1 MPRRSNSP
9 TRSGRRGKLQPRG
22 CRASSTAP
30 CKRSCEKRRR
40 CSPDQLAQVATTG
53 AQRLEQRQ
61 AQVGAGIERQR
72 AEAMEAFEARLV
84 QAEQELRRR
93 LDTLSADTEAE
104 RAVLEA
110 RLRELAKRIEEAMA
124 RT

>member
-1 MPRRSNSP
+1 MLFRS
-9 TRSGRRGKLQPRG
+9 
-22 CRASSTAP
+22 
-30 CKRSCEKRRR
+30 
-40 CSPDQLAQVATTG
+40 
-53 AQRLEQRQ
+53 
-61 AQVGAGIERQR
+61 
-72 AEAMEAFEARLV
+72 AEAMEAFESRLI

-110 RLRELAKRIEEAMA
+110 RLRDLAKRIEEAMA

>member
-1 MPRRSNSP
+1 
-9 TRSGRRGKLQPRG
+9 
-22 CRASSTAP
+22 
-30 CKRSCEKRRR
+30 
-40 CSPDQLAQVATTG
+40 
-53 AQRLEQRQ
+53 
-61 AQVGAGIERQR
+61 
-72 AEAMEAFEARLV
+72 MEAFESRLV